1 VPSDLPH
8 RWSAGLAGTWRH
20 YRPSAPRSTLARAS
34 QKPDYHACGRFGS
47 LPEKG
52 PAARE
57 GEAPALQHGCR
68 SSRCRVAAVL
78 PAAAPRSDV
87 VRGRCSP
94 PSPGCP
100 WWRSQIAA
108 PASIATTSIST
119 LNCYINLDKDIPAVR
134 TALGPGLVE
143 GSNLDIILTC
153 ATLDLD

>member
-57 GEAPALQHGCR
+57 SEAPVLQRGCH
-68 SSRCRVAAVL
+68 SSRCRVVAIL
-78 PAAAPRSDV
+78 HAAAPRSNV
-87 VRGRCSP
+87 LQGRCSP
-94 PSPGCP
+94 VPTSPGLP
-100 WWRSQIAA
+100 AA
-108 PASIATTSIST
+108 HGGARKSMLLPASQRPLYTELLHQFGQRHTSRS
-119 LNCYINLDKDIPAVR
+119 YSSR
-134 TALGPGLVE
+134 SRFG
-143 GSNLDIILTC
+143 
-153 ATLDLD
+153 